1 MQGMN
6 FLAEIVKSGVG
17 YSGVN
22 TARSA
27 ISTILVISDSATFG
41 THPLVKR
48 FLKGVFEQKSS
59 LPRYETIWDVS
70 QVLNHLRSYPPVEDI
85 SLKKLTFKV
94 VMLLALLTGQRTQ
107 TIHCL
112 DVNHMDMSDKKC
124 IFYLTS
130 LQKHSRP
137 GKHQKPIELEAFDQE
152 PNLCV
157 IRHLKAYV
165 DKTSVHRGDTD
176 SNQLLL
182 SFQKPFKPVSKD
194 TIARWIKNVLKDAG
208 IDTTKF
214 GAHSTRAASTSAAA
228 KAGTPLE
235 VILESAG
242 WSNCGTFAKVYQK
255 PINAPCNFGSVLLE
269 ANTVCQTYF
278 LLSLFMTTGL

>member
-1 MQGMN
+1 MIN
-6 FLAEIVKSGVG
+6 FLAELVKSGVG

-27 ISTILVISDSATFG
+27 ISTVLVISDSATFG

-48 FLKGVFEQKSS
+48 FLKGVFEQKPS
-59 LPRYETIWDVS
+59 LPRYETIWDVN
-70 QVLNHLRSYPPVEDI
+70 QVLTHLRSYPSVEDI

-107 TIHCL
+107 TLHCL

-137 GKHQKPIELEAFDQE
+137 GKHQKPLELEAFDHE

-165 DKTSVHRGDTD
+165 DKTSVHRGYTKR
-176 SNQLLL
+176 NQLLL

-194 TIARWIKNVLKDAG
+194 TISRWTKNVLKDAG

-242 WSNCGTFAKVYQK
+242 WSNCGTFAKFYQK
-255 PINAPCNFGSVLLE
+255 PINARCNFGSVLLK
-269 ANTVCQTYF
+269 ANTVCQAYL
-278 LLSLFMTTGL
+278 LLSLFMNTGL